1 MLKELK
7 RIFADSYVLIIFLLG
22 GLLYPIIYG
31 LIYYKGTVD
40 EMPVAVVD
48 LSQSSDSRRFIQKID
63 ATREVDV
70 AYKCVSM
77 AEAQEL
83 MEERKVRGIVLFPED
98 YGDRLARMEQATIS
112 TYADMASFLYY
123 KNITMA
129 VNHVMIDEL
138 RTIETTRFASLGMT
152 DEAIA
157 QMVEAIPAEENI
169 PFNTNW
175 SFLIFFLSAALLLVI
190 QQTMFFGVSVMNGSM
205 REGKATHDGSLIG
218 RAAAYALVYVG
229 IACYCLLVVP
239 AIFKMP
245 QRGQLPDLLAL
256 IFFFVIDCVAF
267 SFTFSRFV
275 RHRETVF
282 VELLFMSSLCL
293 FLSGTIWPVSSMSP
307 FWKAVSWVFPSTFAI
322 QGFHAVNNAAAT
334 LPMIRPQLI
343 GLISQFAFYS
353 IAAFL
358 MDYRERNHY
367 ESRLHALMERR
378 HRLIA
383 ARIEAYRA
391 SRGTAEAAE

>member
-1 MLKELK
+1 MLKELR

-22 GLLYPIIYG
+22 GLLYPVIYG

-70 AYKCVSM
+70 AYRCVSM
-77 AEAQEL
+77 AEARQL
-83 MEERKVRGIVLFPED
+83 LEERKVHGIVLFPED
-98 YGDRLARMEQATIS
+98 YGDRLANMEQATVS

-138 RTIETTRFASLGMT
+138 RTIGSSRLAMT
-152 DEAIA
+152 GLTDAAIS
-157 QMVEAIPAEENI
+157 QMVDAIPAEENV

-205 REGKATHDGSLIG
+205 REGNATHDGSLLG
-218 RAAAYALVYVG
+218 RAAAYALIYFG
-229 IACYCLLVVP
+229 IAFWCLMVVP
-239 AIFKMP
+239 AMFGMP
-245 QRGQLPDLLAL
+245 QRGQIGSLLAL

-267 SFTFSRFV
+267 SFTFSRFI

-282 VELLFMSSLCL
+282 VELLF
-293 FLSGTIWPVSSMSP
+293 VSSS
-307 FWKAVSWVFPSTFAI
+307 AAPS
-322 QGFHAVNNAAAT
+322 G
-334 LPMIRPQLI
+334 R
-343 GLISQFAFYS
+343 
-353 IAAFL
+353 
-358 MDYRERNHY
+358 
-367 ESRLHALMERR
+367 
-378 HRLIA
+378 
-383 ARIEAYRA
+383 
-391 SRGTAEAAE
+391 

>member
-22 GLLYPIIYG
+22 GLLYPVIYG

-152 DEAIA
+152 DERSHRWWRPSL
-157 QMVEAIPAEENI
+157 QRK
-169 PFNTNW
+169 T
-175 SFLIFFLSAALLLVI
+175 SRST
-190 QQTMFFGVSVMNGSM
+190 QTGHS
-205 REGKATHDGSLIG
+205 
-218 RAAAYALVYVG
+218 
-229 IACYCLLVVP
+229 
-239 AIFKMP
+239 
-245 QRGQLPDLLAL
+245 
-256 IFFFVIDCVAF
+256 
-267 SFTFSRFV
+267 
-275 RHRETVF
+275 
-282 VELLFMSSLCL
+282 
-293 FLSGTIWPVSSMSP
+293 
-307 FWKAVSWVFPSTFAI
+307 
-322 QGFHAVNNAAAT
+322 
-334 LPMIRPQLI
+334 
-343 GLISQFAFYS
+343 
-353 IAAFL
+353 
-358 MDYRERNHY
+358 
-367 ESRLHALMERR
+367 
-378 HRLIA
+378 
-383 ARIEAYRA
+383 
-391 SRGTAEAAE
+391 

>member
-1 MLKELK
+1 MLKELR

-22 GLLYPIIYG
+22 GLLYPVIYG

-70 AYKCVSM
+70 AYRCVSM
-77 AEAQEL
+77 AEARQL
-83 MEERKVRGIVLFPED
+83 LEERKVHGIVLFPED
-98 YGDRLARMEQATIS
+98 YGDRLANMEQATVS

-138 RTIETTRFASLGMT
+138 RTIGSSRLAMT
-152 DEAIA
+152 GLTDAAIS
-157 QMVEAIPAEENI
+157 QMVDAIPAEENV

-205 REGKATHDGSLIG
+205 REGNATHDGSLLG
-218 RAAAYALVYVG
+218 RAAAYALIYFG
-229 IACYCLLVVP
+229 IAFWCLMVVP
-239 AIFKMP
+239 AMFGMP
-245 QRGQLPDLLAL
+245 QRGQIGSLLAL

-267 SFTFSRFV
+267 SFTFSRFI

-282 VELLFMSSLCL
+282 VELLFVSSICL
-293 FLSGTIWPVSSMSP
+293 FLSGTIWPVSSMPP
-307 FWKAVSWVFPSTFAI
+307 FWKAVSWIFPSTFGI

-353 IAAFL
+353 VTAFI

-367 ESRLHALMERR
+367 ASRLHELMERR

-383 ARIEAYRA
+383 ARIQARIG
-391 SRGTAEAAE
+391 SAE

>member
-22 GLLYPIIYG
+22 GLLYPVIYG

-175 SFLIFFLSAALLLVI
+175 SFLIFLLSAALLLVI
-190 QQTMFFGVSVMNGSM
+190 RRSVGWQYP
-205 REGKATHDGSLIG
+205 R
-218 RAAAYALVYVG
+218 RA
-229 IACYCLLVVP
+229 
-239 AIFKMP
+239 
-245 QRGQLPDLLAL
+245 D
-256 IFFFVIDCVAF
+256 
-267 SFTFSRFV
+267 SFANQV
-275 RHRETVF
+275 
-282 VELLFMSSLCL
+282 
-293 FLSGTIWPVSSMSP
+293 
-307 FWKAVSWVFPSTFAI
+307 
-322 QGFHAVNNAAAT
+322 
-334 LPMIRPQLI
+334 
-343 GLISQFAFYS
+343 
-353 IAAFL
+353 
-358 MDYRERNHY
+358 
-367 ESRLHALMERR
+367 
-378 HRLIA
+378 
-383 ARIEAYRA
+383 
-391 SRGTAEAAE
+391 